1 MSNLSEFIGGGI
13 KSVQSGTTTFSAV
26 TVPSGGSTSIDVT
39 INAIDTA
46 KSFVC
51 VRRFSSGTDDLNKYF
66 SVEIIDSTTVRV
78 SLIRSIF
85 DGDAGNISWTVVE
98 YY

>member
-13 KSVQSGTTTFSAV
+13 KSVQTGTTAT
-26 TVPSGGSTSIDVT
+26 GSTTTVT
-39 INAIDTA
+39 INAVDTA

-51 VRRFSSGTDDLNKYF
+51 INGTSAFVGGSNAPPYGRATLLNATTVQIDELNASSGIT
-66 SVEIIDSTTVRV
+66 ITVYW
-78 SLIRSIF
+78 S
-85 DGDAGNISWTVVE
+85 VVE